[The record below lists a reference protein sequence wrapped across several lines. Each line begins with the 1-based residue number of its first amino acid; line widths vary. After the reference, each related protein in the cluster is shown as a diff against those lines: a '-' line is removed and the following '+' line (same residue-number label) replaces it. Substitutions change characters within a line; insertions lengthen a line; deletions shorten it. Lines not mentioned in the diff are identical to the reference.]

1 MTSKTIL
8 LTASLGLALGANLFA
23 ADVVRYE
30 GQPTGSKVR
39 MEGDSTIHK
48 WHAESTVVSGFM
60 EFDKGFALD
69 ALKAGP
75 VTTKVEAVIPVRT
88 LKSSSGRP
96 MDNVMYSA
104 MSATNFNKIEFR
116 LNSLECK
123 DPKAP
128 AKFEAKG
135 NLVVMGATNPITMA
149 ITIEAPQKDQLL
161 VKTTDKLKMKMSDYK
176 IKAPVLNLG
185 IMKIVTDDNVEI
197 SVEWLT
203 GLKAPDAK

>member
-1 MTSKTIL
+1 
-8 LTASLGLALGANLFA
+8 
-23 ADVVRYE
+23 
-30 GQPTGSKVR
+30 
-39 MEGDSTIHK
+39 
-48 WHAESTVVSGFM
+48 
-60 EFDKGFALD
+60 
-69 ALKAGP
+69 
-75 VTTKVEAVIPVRT
+75 
-88 LKSSSGRP
+88 

-104 MSATNFNKIEFR
+104 MAATNFNKIEFR

-149 ITIEAPQKDQLL
+149 VTIEAPQKDQLL

-185 IMKIVTDDNVEI
+185 IMKIVTDDNIEI